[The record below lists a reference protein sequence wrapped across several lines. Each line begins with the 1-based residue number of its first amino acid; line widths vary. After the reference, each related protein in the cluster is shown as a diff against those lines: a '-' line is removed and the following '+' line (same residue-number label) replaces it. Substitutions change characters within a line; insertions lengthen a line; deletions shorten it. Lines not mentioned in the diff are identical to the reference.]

1 MKTTEFKEKLKEI
14 NLYLVEENVIY
25 PYYSSGRKRTA
36 LYYK

>member
-25 PYYSSGRKRTA
+25 PLFIR
-36 LYYK
+36 